1 MIINRRAF
9 ISATIALALGWT
21 GVAQGAETGRRMV
34 RVRYTWPDGAVS
46 DTVVPESQL
55 RGKARPY
62 RCSFPVSGGMLVGRE
77 VGR

>member
-1 MIINRRAF
+1 MITRRQ
-9 ISATIALALGWT
+9 ILSATIALAVGGT
-21 GVAQGAETGRRMV
+21 GVVRGAEMGRRKV
-34 RVRYTWPDGAVS
+34 HVQYTWPDGAVS